1 MNHEGQVVLVT
12 GGGAGIGSG
21 ICEAFAKAGA
31 TISVADIDASAA
43 KHTANQITAR
53 GDRAIAIAGDV
64 SIASDAER
72 MIKDS
77 VEALEGLDVL
87 VNNAGIQ
94 PTSSYMTAEQMDE
107 ATWDRIIDVNLNGQ
121 LRANS

>member
-43 KHTANQITAR
+43 KHTANQIQL
-53 GDRAIAIAGDV
+53 
-64 SIASDAER
+64 AE
-72 MIKDS
+72 IVPS
-77 VEALEGLDVL
+77 
-87 VNNAGIQ
+87 
-94 PTSSYMTAEQMDE
+94 P
-107 ATWDRIIDVNLNGQ
+107 
-121 LRANS
+121 